1 MLIASKTLIDPKPWD
16 GASNEPPTLL
26 AIKRGTGHYS
36 SLFMKDT
43 TTQKLPPIT
52 SPDTLFI
59 KTYGCQM
66 NSYDSE
72 RMTELM
78 QSAYGLR
85 LVSNPEDADIILIN
99 TCSIREK
106 AEDKVYSEL
115 GRYRRIKLKRP
126 HIIIGVGGC
135 VAQQEGKR
143 IQQRAPCVDLVF
155 GPQTYHQLPQM
166 INKIRR
172 ERIKITNVEM
182 PDIEKFDHLVKPGGH
197 GLSRFV
203 TIMEGC
209 DKFCTFCVV
218 PYTRGQ
224 ELSRPVNDILVEC
237 QTLLDNGA
245 LEITLLGQNVNG
257 YRGLAADGEE
267 WDFSML
273 LFAVAELAGLQRLR
287 FSTSHPLEMNEGLI
301 EAFRDLT
308 VLMPFLHLPVQSG
321 SDRILKAMHR
331 GHTRADYL
339 QTIAQLRAAQPDL
352 ALSSDFIVGFPG
364 ESSADFADT
373 LALVKEVDFDF
384 AYCFNYSPRPGTPA
398 AELDD
403 FVPHQIKQARL
414 SELLELMRTQSRHA
428 LEQQIGRTVDVLF
441 DGTSK
446 QDGDLIG
453 RTPDYKIVHA
463 SANPRLIGHI
473 IPVTLIRAYGQS
485 MRGEI
490 AIQT

>member
-1 MLIASKTLIDPKPWD
+1 MA
-16 GASNEPPTLL
+16 A
-26 AIKRGTGHYS
+26 
-36 SLFMKDT
+36 
-43 TTQKLPPIT
+43 
-52 SPDTLFI
+52 PDTLFI

-72 RMTELM
+72 RMVELM

-85 LVSNPEDADIILIN
+85 LVDNPEEADVILMN

-115 GRYRRIKLKRP
+115 GRYRKIKLQRP
-126 HIIIGVGGC
+126 HLIIGVGGC

-155 GPQTYHQLPQM
+155 GPQTYHQLPAMVNQ
-166 INKIRR
+166 IRR
-172 ERIKITNVEM
+172 DRVKITNVEM
-182 PDIEKFDHLVKPGGH
+182 PEIEKFDHLPKPSGH
-197 GLSRFV
+197 QLSSFV

-224 ELSRPVNDILVEC
+224 ELSRPVVDILAEC
-237 QTLLDNGA
+237 QSRLDHGA
-245 LEITLLGQNVNG
+245 LEISLLGQNVNG
-257 YRGLAADGEE
+257 YRGVGPDGEE

-273 LFAVAELAGLQRLR
+273 LFAVAELDGLKRLR

-301 EAFRDLT
+301 EAFRDLP

-331 GHTRADYL
+331 GHSRADYL
-339 QTIAQLRAAQPDL
+339 RTIDQLRAAKPDL

-364 ESSADFADT
+364 ETDADFADT
-373 LALVKEVDFDF
+373 LSLAREVGFDF

-398 AELDD
+398 SELNDS
-403 FVPHQIKQARL
+403 VPHPLKQTRL
-414 SELLELMRTQSRHA
+414 TELLELMRAQSRQA
-428 LEQQIGRTVDVLF
+428 LEQQVGRTVEVLF
-441 DGTSK
+441 DGSSK
-446 QDGDLIG
+446 QKGDLIG

-463 SANPRLIGHI
+463 AANARLIGHI
-473 IPVTLIRAYGQS
+473 TPVTLTRAYGQS
-485 MRGEI
+485 LRGEI
-490 AIQT
+490 AIK